1 MSKEVNY
8 VKSVEYTGKFK
19 VGDRVRVIGVV
30 MEDESE
36 YYDRV
41 GVVETVTA
49 DDYPYTVR
57 FGDSGDFEWFNEAC
71 LTLIDGESSSAV
83 SRANDIPMKAEEVK
97 FVKPIVYS
105 GKFEEGDRVRV
116 TGIVWEDEQDYFG
129 RVGTVERVEEDRY
142 SYLVVFGELHSSDWL
157 SESCLSLVYD
167 ESSKDVSS
175 ANGIPLKA
183 EEVKYVELAEYT
195 GKFKEGDLVCVEN
208 IAFAG
213 ESVHYMN
220 VGRVEKVY
228 AGKFPYM
235 VRFSPFR
242 RHDSEWLN
250 EACLTH
256 VILDNKTA
264 NETSH
269 SVSEPY
275 LTHEL
280 LFSDS
285 ETTLIK
291 EALELHGE
299 TVKEKIELYNELL
312 LNVTNEECYDEID
325 DEVFSLESTFNTHN
339 SILGKLSRMAER
351 RNTLK

>member
-8 VKSVEYTGKFK
+8 VK
-19 VGDRVRVIGVV
+19 
-30 MEDESE
+30 
-36 YYDRV
+36 
-41 GVVETVTA
+41 
-49 DDYPYTVR
+49 P
-57 FGDSGDFEWFNEAC
+57 
-71 LTLIDGESSSAV
+71 ID
-83 SRANDIPMKAEEVK
+83 
-97 FVKPIVYS
+97 YS

-175 ANGIPLKA
+175 ANGIPMKA

-228 AGKFPYM
+228 AGKFPYL

-242 RHDSEWLN
+242 RHVSEWLN

-256 VILDNKTA
+256 VILGDMTA
-264 NETSH
+264 NETS
-269 SVSEPY
+269 
-275 LTHEL
+275 
-280 LFSDS
+280 FSDS

-291 EALELHGE
+291 EALELHDE
-299 TVKEKIELYNELL
+299 AVKEKIELYDELL
-312 LNVTNEECYDEID
+312 LNVTNEECCDEIA
-325 DEVFSLESTFNTHN
+325 DEVFSLESTFNTHEK
-339 SILGKLSRMAER
+339 ILGKLSKMVER
-351 RNTLK
+351 RNALN